1 MPRDWIRMETMWLMH
16 AYGDANHRLPRSQEC
31 RIVMMNCGALSLVSK
46 KQTKTA
52 PSSTCSETTGL
63 FNTTT
68 DVLGVR
74 NLMTELGMHQ
84 EYPTVIYQD
93 CKQPWVSWKS
103 ITGYGS
109 RSFCY
114 SK

>member
-1 MPRDWIRMETMWLMH
+1 
-16 AYGDANHRLPRSQEC
+16 
-31 RIVMMNCGALSLVSK
+31 MMNCGALSLVSK

-63 FNTTT
+63 FNTST

-84 EYPTVIYQD
+84 EYPLLLNGAITFAGL
-93 CKQPWVSWKS
+93 WLVS
-103 ITGYGS
+103 
-109 RSFCY
+109 RPAR
-114 SK
+114 